1 MHVSWNWNFVS
12 STAVWGP
19 AHNGHLVNTVEWM
32 HEVVNVVEQSLTLE
46 TSAVESLLCYLVA
59 RYLVKSS
66 DIATILNFKKVS
78 ILFLPL

>member
-1 MHVSWNWNFVS
+1 
-12 STAVWGP
+12 
-19 AHNGHLVNTVEWM
+19 M

-59 RYLVKSS
+59 RYLVKFS

-78 ILFLPL
+78 ILFLPLKLKHARLWRPSMILAF